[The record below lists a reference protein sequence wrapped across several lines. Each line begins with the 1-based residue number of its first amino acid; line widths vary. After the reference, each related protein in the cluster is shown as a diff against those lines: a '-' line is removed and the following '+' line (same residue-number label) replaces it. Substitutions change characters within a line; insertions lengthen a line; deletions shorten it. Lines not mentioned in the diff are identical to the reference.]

1 MGAIDRVFRGRR
13 PSQERPLA
21 AIIAGLWRNGEQG
34 ARYEAGD
41 LSTMFQDAA
50 GTLPV
55 YAPGQG
61 QVDPPVGLWLD
72 KRLGFAL
79 GPERITNTGFQTLSG
94 WTAVRGSTA
103 TVSGGTVTVT
113 TANPQDWG
121 SVCTPIETEP
131 GKTYIVKVLLTA
143 GNGQNVQLL
152 ISESAVNHVNITNTG
167 GSRNATGYYSLVFK
181 ATKAVHYVWLGSA
194 TNTASVG
201 ISTWTMPSAREIS
214 ANYAYQTTTTSR
226 PTLSARYNWAT
237 FTEDLT
243 ASVWQKGTPAFTIT
257 PKATLAP
264 DGVSLAGI
272 VVSPDSGTP
281 ILSHVL
287 TAQAP
292 SVALSFFIK
301 PISNATALSL
311 LFRNNT
317 TATNYDG
324 TTLNT
329 VNGTAGVPA
338 WVVTPAGNGWL
349 KISYARATGI
359 TAGDQISIYAGAT
372 GAAAVPGRIWSVWGL
387 DVRSGKDG
395 VGLPPYQRVVDAN
408 TYDTTGFPL
417 YLNFDGVDDF
427 LQTASI
433 DFSGSDKVFCA
444 ASFRKLSDATT
455 GSLFELSAT
464 IASNPGSFYI
474 TAPGAVNSGNIKL
487 ATKGTTE
494 VNVATTAA
502 GYPAPIS
509 AIASAVMDIAA
520 PISTLRINGVV
531 AQSSSASLGSG
542 SLGNYPL
549 YIGRRAGSSLP
560 FNGRLYGLL
569 IRGAATTD
577 STIAKVERYL
587 NQKAKVFR

>member
-1 MGAIDRVFRGRR
+1 MSVRSRVYRERR
-13 PSQERPLA
+13 LPAERPLA

-34 ARYEAGD
+34 VWYDAGD
-41 LSTMFQDAA
+41 LSTMHQDAA

-214 ANYAYQTTTTSR
+214 ANHAYQTTTTSR

-264 DGVSLAGI
+264 DGVSLADI

-387 DVRSGKDG
+387 DVRSGNDG
-395 VGLPPYQRVVDAN
+395 VGLPPYQRVKDAN
-408 TYDTTGFPL
+408 TYDTAGFPL
-417 YLNFDGVDDF
+417 YLRFDGVDDW
-427 LQTASI
+427 LRTSDI
-433 DFSGSDKVFCA
+433 DFSGVTALFVA
-444 ASFRKLSDATT
+444 AAARKLSDAARGT
-455 GSLFELSAT
+455 LCELSSSY
-464 IASNPGSFYI
+464 SNPGSFALE
-474 TAPGAVNSGNIKL
+474 APGITLNSFMFAHTG
-487 ATKGTTE
+487 
-494 VNVATTAA
+494 ATT
-502 GYPAPIS
+502 YKTLYRQLPAPV
-509 AIASAVMDIAA
+509 SAVVV
-520 PISTLRINGVV
+520 GVSDLPSGYV
-531 AQSSSASLGSG
+531 RLSAKSPGYAQMSDVTTDVGGGSYATASLF
-542 SLGNYPL
+542 
-549 YIGRRAGSSLP
+549 IGRRAGSSQP
-560 FNGRLYGLL
+560 FNGRLYSLY
-569 IRGAATTD
+569 IRGGS
-577 STIAKVERYL
+577 STVAQLSAVERHL
-587 NQKAKVFR
+587 NQKARIY